1 MKSEWEQ
8 ITKNIQ
14 DLGLSLEDLL
24 EMLPMGKK
32 YFKAKQGIEKQ
43 WRELGRSVDK
53 FDPYISDLIDSIT
66 LNHPWINDDF
76 LKTWQL
82 YKDYLFEQHG
92 IRMKSRME
100 QQRIEWLITNSE
112 NDYKKAIMWLKYF
125 MASGNSSLYIP
136 KNISLEHDAKNTESK
151 KAEFKLP
158 AAKKS

>member
-1 MKSEWEQ
+1 MKPEWEL

-14 DLGLSLEDLL
+14 ELGLTIEDLL

-32 YFKAKQGIEKQ
+32 YFKAKQTIEKQ
-43 WRELGRSVDK
+43 WREIGRSVDK
-53 FDPYISDLIDSIT
+53 FDPFISDLIDSIPI
-66 LNHPWINDDF
+66 NHPWNNDEF

-100 QQRIEWLITNSE
+100 QQRIEWFITNT
-112 NDYKKAIMWLKYF
+112 NGDHKKAVQWLKFF
-125 MASGNSSLYIP
+125 MASGHSSLFIP
-136 KNISLEHDAKNTESK
+136 KNISLENDTKSTESK

-158 AAKKS
+158 SKN